1 MDAATQNNSTPKA
14 QTYLPDSS
22 SQREIV
28 DFANTLREIEA
39 YLAANSSKAA
49 LVDPSGAQRLIPDE
63 IFRALE
69 QVANALA
76 NGNGVTVAP
85 YGMQLTTQEA
95 ADFLGV
101 SRPTLVKLL
110 ESGEIAFELRGRHRR
125 VTLKDVVD
133 YQSRFRVERKAS
145 LDDLA
150 RAGQESGL
158 PNEDLPEIERNPRE
172 RDLHPGRRR
181 GNDPRDRSRSA
192 AR

>member
-1 MDAATQNNSTPKA
+1 MNVNVKATSQSGASTSIA
-14 QTYLPDSS
+14 RTYLPTPT
-22 SQREIV
+22 SQGEIV

-39 YLAANSSKAA
+39 LLSANSSKAA
-49 LVDPSGAQRLIPDE
+49 LVDPSGAHRPIPDE

-85 YGMQLTTQEA
+85 NGMQLTTQEA

-110 ESGEIAFELRGRHRR
+110 ESGQIAFDLRGRHRR

-133 YQSRFRVERKAS
+133 YQARFRTERRAS

-150 RAGQESGL
+150 RAGQGSALADTG
-158 PNEDLPEIERNPRE
+158 LPEIER
-172 RDLHPGRRR
+172 DSG
-181 GNDPRDRSRSA
+181 D
-192 AR
+192 

>member
-1 MDAATQNNSTPKA
+1 MGTRTPNNSSTPKA

-22 SQREIV
+22 SQSEIV

-49 LVDPSGAQRLIPDE
+49 LVDPTGVHRTIPEE

-95 ADFLGV
+95 ADFLGI

-125 VTLKDVVD
+125 VTLRDVVE
-133 YQSRFRVERKAS
+133 YQSRFRVDRRAS

-150 RAGQESGL
+150 RAGQGSTLASPGV
-158 PNEDLPEIERNPRE
+158 PDIERKQK
-172 RDLHPGRRR
+172 
-181 GNDPRDRSRSA
+181 DRTA
-192 AR
+192 